1 MDFAKRVER
10 KCIAMQIIGGAFA
23 MRLDVEISS
32 WESSLHHWFTC
43 NREWRCILL
52 ITILVIIK
60 VTIIFHH
67 HPILLYELEPKN
79 FTLETPPTWE
89 KSLPHKKWQTNRNGV
104 PSQRQRATFQIFLVL
119 FFILFLEVIFHSIHP
134 WTRRR
139 QPPLCPLGQLP
150 LLYSP
155 LQHLE
160 EEEGEQM
167 RKGEEDN
174 EDWGNIF
181 KLKQKSIGTSC

>member
-1 MDFAKRVER
+1 MRAFGELWTFAKHVEGR
-10 KCIAMQIIGGAFA
+10 CVATQIIGGALA

-43 NREWRCILL
+43 SRERRCILL
-52 ITILVIIK
+52 ITIIFIIIIIT

-67 HPILLYELEPKN
+67 DSILLYELEPKN

-104 PSQRQRATFQIFLVL
+104 PSQRATFQIFLVL
-119 FFILFLEVIFHSIHP
+119 FFILFLEVVFHSIHP

-139 QPPLCPLGQLP
+139 RRRRPLCPLGRRP

-160 EEEGEQM
+160 EEEGE
-167 RKGEEDN
+167 
-174 EDWGNIF
+174 
-181 KLKQKSIGTSC
+181 